1 MQYEFNQ
8 QNIIISC
15 TAIDIFSYQMSR
27 RNLNYE
33 ISDSDNNIGALSL
46 DDWAQKIKLECKI
59 N

>member
-1 MQYEFNQ
+1 
-8 QNIIISC
+8 
-15 TAIDIFSYQMSR
+15 MSR